1 MDLPTRKR
9 ATTSGC
15 PLLTRHLGTA
25 SLGRGTRGRADD
37 SRLHTPQSPTPA
49 KMRARTAKT
58 GVPRANAAPVRSG
71 SAARSTAAP
80 HRAAPEAR
88 RAKLQKL
95 EGLRQDGQ
103 RISPANAA
111 QRIEDLLACR
121 IRRITWA
128 TQVSPTNLLASGQR
142 PRRRNKEQRQ
152 QEC

>member
-1 MDLPTRKR
+1 MQESDNKR
-9 ATTSGC
+9 LSS
-15 PLLTRHLGTA
+15 PYTA
-25 SLGRGTRGRADD
+25 PGDSLAGAGDPGRADD
-37 SRLHTPQSPTPA
+37 SRLQSPQSPTPA

-103 RISPANAA
+103 RISPANAT
-111 QRIEDLLACR
+111 QRIEDLIARR
-121 IRRITWA
+121 IKRITWA
-128 TQVSPTNLLASGQR
+128 TQVSPTNLLASDQR
-142 PRRRNKEQRQ
+142 SRRRNKEQRQ

>member
-1 MDLPTRKR
+1 MRKR

-15 PLLTRHLGTA
+15 PLLARHLGAAT
-25 SLGRGTRGRADD
+25 LGRGTRGGPLTLGCN
-37 SRLHTPQSPTPA
+37 SPQSPTPA

-80 HRAAPEAR
+80 HRAAPEAS
-88 RAKLQKL
+88 RAKEGKLQKL

-111 QRIEDLLACR
+111 QRIEDLLACM

-128 TQVSPTNLLASGQR
+128 TQVSPTNLLASDQR
-142 PRRRNKEQRQ
+142 SRRRNKEQRQ